1 MALLCGILSKGK
13 PLELRQ
19 VQHRNS
25 NTPNGVAKASRALEF
40 RLRRNSNLEILES
53 RNLRQVM
60 TGSRPKNL
68 ATPSSDWALSFEMI
82 EMNHQNIETVPTK
95 MTEHGPETCSPLTY
109 SEQRAKDLANGIQ
122 YGLRAE
128 YRGDCEPIVAVLK
141 PWLLGWLES
150 DGWLESGTFND
161 PNERYWASRNWGC
174 DTDVK
179 FVMRA
184 GSPSLNE
191 IRWLINSITD
201 CHVAAQTVELI
212 ETYTG
217 ERMHYE
223 LFDETAVRPS
233 KEIILAS
240 MESMTELQSIFEHRG
255 ERARETF
262 EQLQAHVGNPE
273 PYMREAAM
281 QQAKYFIENGMVGGN
296 IDSLT
301 LAGILYKNMTFDS
314 NGVHVSLPHK

>member
-1 MALLCGILSKGK
+1 
-13 PLELRQ
+13 
-19 VQHRNS
+19 
-25 NTPNGVAKASRALEF
+25 
-40 RLRRNSNLEILES
+40 
-53 RNLRQVM
+53 
-60 TGSRPKNL
+60 
-68 ATPSSDWALSFEMI
+68 
-82 EMNHQNIETVPTK
+82 
-95 MTEHGPETCSPLTY
+95 
-109 SEQRAKDLANGIQ
+109 
-122 YGLRAE
+122 
-128 YRGDCEPIVAVLK
+128 
-141 PWLLGWLES
+141 
-150 DGWLESGTFND
+150 
-161 PNERYWASRNWGC
+161 
-174 DTDVK
+174 
-179 FVMRA
+179 MRA